1 MSSLPLNSSDIHLVV
16 VDCQHDFCHPE
27 GALYVPQ
34 GERAVENIASLLK
47 SGKVARVTFTLDWH
61 PLNHCSF
68 KPQGGQWP
76 VHCVQYSRGVA
87 LAESLMDPPLLSSLH
102 PTFVTKGAN
111 RNQEE
116 YGAFAQPSVE
126 ELALLQS
133 GKVVVCGIAGDYCV
147 LETLRNILKVR
158 PDAQVFM
165 DGIASIDGGTALNE
179 FMTKHQIERFQ

>member
-61 PLNHCSF
+61 PLDHCSF

-76 VHCVQYSRGVA
+76 VHCVQYSRGAA
-87 LAESLMDPPLLSSLH
+87 LAECLMDSALLSTLH
-102 PTFVTKGAN
+102 PTFVTKGAD

-116 YGAFAQPSVE
+116 YGAFAQPTSD

-133 GKVVVCGIAGDYCV
+133 GQVVVCGIAGDYCV
-147 LETLRNILKVR
+147 LETLRNVLKVR

-165 DGIASIDGGTALNE
+165 DGIASIDGGTALND
-179 FMTKHQIERFQ
+179 FMAKHQIERFQ

>member
-1 MSSLPLNSSDIHLVV
+1 MSSLPLNSSDIHLIV

-34 GERAVENIASLLK
+34 GECAVENIASLLK

-61 PLNHCSF
+61 PLDHCSF
-68 KPQGGQWP
+68 QPGQWP

-87 LAESLMDPPLLSSLH
+87 LAESLMDSALLPSLH

-111 RNQEE
+111 RDQEE
-116 YGAFAQPSVE
+116 YGAFAQPSPE

-147 LETLRNILKVR
+147 LETLRNVLKVR

-165 DGIASIDGGTALNE
+165 EGIASIDGGTALNE
-179 FMTKHQIERFQ
+179 FMTKHQIERFH